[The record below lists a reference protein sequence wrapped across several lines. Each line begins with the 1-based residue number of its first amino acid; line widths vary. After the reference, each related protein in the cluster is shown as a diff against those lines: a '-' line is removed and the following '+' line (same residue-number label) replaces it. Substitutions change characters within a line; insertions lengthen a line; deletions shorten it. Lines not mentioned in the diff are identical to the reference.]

1 LMGSEIELKLTID
14 PMDVARLRHRLTSMT
29 AKRRHDPH
37 RRLVSTYFDTKS
49 FSLARKSLSLRIRKI
64 GHRRIQTIKRAP
76 SNGGS
81 LITRSEWENAIQG
94 DRPNLRLVKDQA
106 LHSLIGKYRVKGRLG
121 AIFVTDVTRE
131 TWLLRLDGSEV
142 ECALDRGR
150 IVAPKRHVPICEL
163 ELELKAGSHRP
174 LFSLARKL
182 NKIARLHVETQS
194 KAARGYALVIE
205 APSAPPRPKFAE
217 LDEAMTAQSAFAA
230 IARACTEHVLSCAGY
245 ARRDDDPEAIHE
257 LRVAIRR
264 LRAAFSVFREVTG
277 ERPAAVARK
286 LRALQLEL
294 GAAREW
300 DVLIQES
307 IGTMPKRL
315 RAQKSFIEL
324 INSAEAK
331 RTKEHKR
338 ARDAL
343 DDPRCTD
350 LLLELTLWVDRH
362 FGRTNDQSAPPQKAP
377 CQTIADFATQLLK
390 ARRRKVRKLG
400 KKIGKLDTAQLHE
413 LRIRIKKLR
422 YAVEFFRD
430 LWRGARVKKY
440 LSTLK
445 HLQNSLGTAHDAM
458 VSSRL
463 IMDLAASQKHK
474 DKFMESRLA
483 DWAAACFESEL
494 KTTDHLLQKLLR
506 FKPPLARTQG

>member
-1 LMGSEIELKLTID
+1 MGSEIELKLTID
-14 PMDVARLRHRLTSMT
+14 PIDVAPLRHRLMSMT
-29 AKRRHDPH
+29 AKRRHDPY

-49 FSLARKSLSLRIRKI
+49 FSLAQKSLSLRIRKI

-94 DRPNLRLVKDQA
+94 DRPNLRLINDQA
-106 LHSLIGKYRVKGRLG
+106 LRSLIGKYRVKERLG

-150 IVAPKRHVPICEL
+150 IVAPERHVPICEL

-182 NKIARLHVETQS
+182 NKAARLHVETQS
-194 KAARGYALVIE
+194 KAARGYALVTE

-230 IARACTEHVLSCAGY
+230 IAYACTGHVLSCAGY
-245 ARRDDDPEAIHE
+245 ARGNEDPEAIHE

-277 ERPAAVARK
+277 EKPAAIARK

-324 INSAEAK
+324 IKAAEAK
-331 RTKEHKR
+331 QTKEHKR

-343 DDPRCTD
+343 DDPQCTD
-350 LLLELTLWVDRH
+350 LLLELTWWVDRR
-362 FGRTNDQSAPPQKAP
+362 FGTNDQLAPPEKTP
-377 CQTIADFATQLLK
+377 CKRIADFAAQLIK
-390 ARRRKVRKLG
+390 ARDRKVRKLG
-400 KKIGKLDTAQLHE
+400 KKIGKLDAAHLHE

-445 HLQNSLGTAHDAM
+445 HLQNSLGSAHDAM

-463 IMDLAASQKHK
+463 IMDLAASQEHK

-494 KTTDHLLQKLLR
+494 KNTDHLLQKLLR
-506 FKPPLARTQG
+506 FKSLARMQG

>member
-1 LMGSEIELKLTID
+1 M
-14 PMDVARLRHRLTSMT
+14 
-29 AKRRHDPH
+29 
-37 RRLVSTYFDTKS
+37 
-49 FSLARKSLSLRIRKI
+49 
-64 GHRRIQTIKRAP
+64 
-76 SNGGS
+76 
-81 LITRSEWENAIQG
+81 
-94 DRPNLRLVKDQA
+94 
-106 LHSLIGKYRVKGRLG
+106 
-121 AIFVTDVTRE
+121 
-131 TWLLRLDGSEV
+131 
-142 ECALDRGR
+142 
-150 IVAPKRHVPICEL
+150 
-163 ELELKAGSHRP
+163 
-174 LFSLARKL
+174 
-182 NKIARLHVETQS
+182 
-194 KAARGYALVIE
+194 
-205 APSAPPRPKFAE
+205 
-217 LDEAMTAQSAFAA
+217 
-230 IARACTEHVLSCAGY
+230 
-245 ARRDDDPEAIHE
+245 
-257 LRVAIRR
+257 
-264 LRAAFSVFREVTG
+264 G
-277 ERPAAVARK
+277 ERPAAIVRK
-286 LRALQLEL
+286 LRAFQLEL

-307 IGTMPKRL
+307 IGTMPKQL

-331 RTKEHKR
+331 RTKEHRR

-343 DDPRCTD
+343 DDLQCTD
-350 LLLELTLWVDRH
+350 LLLELTSWVDRR
-362 FGRTNDQSAPPQKAP
+362 FGGTDDEPAPPQKAP
-377 CQTIADFATQLLK
+377 CQTIADFAAQLLK

-494 KTTDHLLQKLLR
+494 KNTDHLLQKLLR
-506 FKPPLARTQG
+506 FKPLARTQG